1 MGRWDKL
8 RPGQIKT
15 TETRRFVVLGSKLT
29 VDPMTKSKPTWPPG
43 IRAIW
48 TGPQCTAMSKQAGRR
63 CLQAPVPGRSVC
75 HWHGGRAGAPQG
87 NVNGLKHGR
96 RSLESEIERKM
107 SKGVRMGTSAIVK
120 VFSKTIRGQ
129 LSPEVGGAL
138 IKELGDTVAV
148 ASEQRTMAVKSR
160 KERLRRKQEPAK

>member
-1 MGRWDKL
+1 
-8 RPGQIKT
+8 
-15 TETRRFVVLGSKLT
+15 
-29 VDPMTKSKPTWPPG
+29 
-43 IRAIW
+43 
-48 TGPQCTAMSKQAGRR
+48 
-63 CLQAPVPGRSVC
+63 
-75 HWHGGRAGAPQG
+75 
-87 NVNGLKHGR
+87 
-96 RSLESEIERKM
+96 M

-129 LSPEVGGAL
+129 LSPEVGEAL